1 MNITSLPFHPHASY
15 ARLGRNG
22 GMRQK
27 GPMPLANA
35 SPSAP
40 ALTAM
45 SDRRPIHTHSSRVL
59 ALALQGEGRG

>member
-1 MNITSLPFHPHASY
+1 MNITSLPFHPHAT
-15 ARLGRNG
+15 LGRDG

-59 ALALQGEGRG
+59 ALALQGEGRE